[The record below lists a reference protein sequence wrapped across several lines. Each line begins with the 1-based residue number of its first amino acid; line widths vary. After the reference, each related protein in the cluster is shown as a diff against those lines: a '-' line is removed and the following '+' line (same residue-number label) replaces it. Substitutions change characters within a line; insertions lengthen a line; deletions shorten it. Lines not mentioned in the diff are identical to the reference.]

1 MEHEKKV
8 LHMPKEK
15 CIIEGMKTT
24 RKAHHIAF
32 RMEDD
37 ILLALDGLCD
47 AVGGASRS
55 RLLRRLLLWLE
66 SDPSDTYRNYDG
78 SPVERNVRR
87 REFVAWFR
95 RLDDAIV
102 ADMVKGIDAGLRQ
115 R

>member
-1 MEHEKKV
+1 M
-8 LHMPKEK
+8 LHTIKGK

-24 RKAHHIAF
+24 RKANHVGL

-37 ILLALDGLCD
+37 VLLALDGLCD

-66 SDPSDTYRNYDG
+66 SDTSEDYKNYDG

-87 REFVAWFR
+87 REFVRWFR
-95 RLDDAIV
+95 SMDDALI
-102 ADMVKGIDAGLRQ
+102 ADMTDGIADGFR
-115 R
+115 RR